1 MLQAVYTKPSMNP
14 GKIQKNK
21 TAILTLA
28 VALVAAALAAIF
40 LAAGPQQTAP
50 ISTPSPAAQTPAAA
64 DASPATEAPTS
75 VTATPTPEA
84 PRLLLQ
90 AQPQRSEV
98 RRVILISIDAARA
111 MDVWPLAR
119 DGFLKNMGTIAAKG
133 AYGELSPIYP
143 AETSPNHA
151 AFLIGAPSGIHG
163 IFSNTAYPK
172 SPSRAAGLSRATG
185 AG

>member
-1 MLQAVYTKPSMNP
+1 MNT

-28 VALVAAALAAIF
+28 VALVAAALATFF
-40 LAAGPQQTAP
+40 LASGPQQMVPT
-50 ISTPSPAAQTPAAA
+50 STHVPVAQSPAAPG
-64 DASPATEAPTS
+64 ASPATEASTS
-75 VTATPTPEA
+75 ATATPTPEA
-84 PRLLLQ
+84 PRLQLQ

-119 DGFLKNMGTIAAKG
+119 DGFLKNIGKIAAEG

-143 AETSPNHA
+143 AETSPQPRC
-151 AFLIGAPSGIHG
+151 LSDRGAVRHPRHLLQH
-163 IFSNTAYPK
+163 
-172 SPSRAAGLSRATG
+172 RLSQVPLRG
-185 AG
+185 RQV